1 MSNSLALVED
11 ILRCPVCGVSMR
23 VSNAELK
30 CATGHSFDI
39 ARQGYVNL
47 LTNKTF
53 IKNADTAAMIVARQH
68 MHARPFFQDL
78 ARQISDICVEV
89 SQSSPA
95 STVLE
100 PGGGSGFY
108 ANALIRRVD
117 DARAVSFDISVHAAK
132 VCAQQSK
139 RVAAVVA
146 DVWQKWP
153 VADDSADV
161 VLSVFSPRNFM
172 ETERVL
178 KTGAVL
184 ILVTPEEDHFVETRT
199 KFNALRIQ
207 SYKNEKIAA
216 SLENF
221 TNIRQFVHK
230 STELLDGSEM
240 FNSLIS
246 GPNGHHIASADP
258 QMFTNIEPIHVTH
271 CVNISVWKLV

>member
-1 MSNSLALVED
+1 
-11 ILRCPVCGVSMR
+11 MR

-30 CATGHSFDI
+30 CVAGHSFDI

-53 IKNADTAAMIVARQH
+53 IKNADTAAMINARQH

-95 STVLE
+95 ATVVE

-108 ANALIRRVD
+108 ANGVIRRVD
-117 DARAVSFDISVHAAK
+117 AARAVSFDISVHAAK
-132 VCAQQSK
+132 VCAQQSE

-184 ILVTPEEDHFVETRT
+184 ILVTPEEDHFVEIRT
-199 KFNALRIQ
+199 KFNALGIQ
-207 SYKNEKIAA
+207 NHKNEKIAA

-221 TNIRQFVHK
+221 TNIHQLVHK
-230 STELLDGSEM
+230 STELLDGSDM

-246 GPNGHHIASADP
+246 GPNGHHIATADT

>member
-1 MSNSLALVED
+1 MSNPLAFVED

-30 CATGHSFDI
+30 CVTGHSFDI

-53 IKNADTAAMIVARQH
+53 IKNADTAAMINARQQ

-95 STVLE
+95 ATVVE

-117 DARAVSFDISVHAAK
+117 AARAVSFDISVHAAK
-132 VCAQQSK
+132 VCAQQSE

-161 VLSVFSPRNFM
+161 VLSVFSPRNFI
-172 ETERVL
+172 ETERVF

-184 ILVTPEEDHFVETRT
+184 ILVTPEEEHFVEIRT
-199 KFNALRIQ
+199 KFNALGIQ
-207 SYKNEKIAA
+207 SHKNEKIAA

-221 TNIRQFVHK
+221 TKIRQSVLE
-230 STELLDGSEM
+230 STELLNGSAQCD
-240 FNSLIS
+240 SLLS
-246 GPNGHHIASADP
+246 GPNGHHISAKDIELLS
-258 QMFTNIEPIHVTH
+258 NAEPINVTH

>member
-1 MSNSLALVED
+1 
-11 ILRCPVCGVSMR
+11 MR

-30 CATGHSFDI
+30 CVTGHSFDI

-53 IKNADTAAMIVARQH
+53 IKNADTAVMIDARQH

-95 STVLE
+95 STIVE

-108 ANALIRRVD
+108 ANGVIGRVD
-117 DARAVSFDISVHAAK
+117 AVRAVSFDISVHAAK
-132 VCAQQSK
+132 VCAQQSE

-184 ILVTPEEDHFVETRT
+184 IVVTPEEDHFVEIRT
-199 KFNALRIQ
+199 KFNALGIQ
-207 SYKNEKIAA
+207 NHKNEKIAA

-221 TNIRQFVHK
+221 TNIHQLVHK
-230 STELLDGSEM
+230 STELLDGSDM

-246 GPNGHHIASADP
+246 GPNGHHIATADT

>member
-1 MSNSLALVED
+1 MSKSLALVED

-30 CATGHSFDI
+30 CVAGHSFDI

-53 IKNADTAAMIVARQH
+53 IKNADTAAMINARQH

-95 STVLE
+95 ATVVE

-108 ANALIRRVD
+108 ANGVIRRVD
-117 DARAVSFDISVHAAK
+117 AARAVSFDISVHAAK
-132 VCAQQSK
+132 VCAQQSE

-184 ILVTPEEDHFVETRT
+184 ILVTPEEDHFVEIRT
-199 KFNALRIQ
+199 KFNALGIQ
-207 SYKNEKIAA
+207 NHKNEKIAA

-221 TNIRQFVHK
+221 TNIHQLVHK
-230 STELLDGSEM
+230 STELLDGSDM

-246 GPNGHHIASADP
+246 GPNGHHIATADT